1 MTKFRSLRILAIA
14 ACGLALLILL
24 GVFGLSASYV
34 YLDPALPSDASM
46 RNVQMQVPLRVYTRS
61 GDLIAEIGA
70 ERRIP
75 ASYAQIPLV
84 LKHAFLAAEDDRFF
98 QHHGIDYLGL
108 LRAIVVDIETG
119 QKMEGASTIT
129 QQAARNMFLTLDKT
143 WRRKLEE
150 AFLTYRMEDEF
161 TKQQIFGMYLNVIF
175 FGERA
180 YGVAAAAQ
188 TYFGKPLDELTVAE
202 AATLAGLPQAPSR
215 YDPIIHPKL
224 ARARRSY
231 VLRRM
236 QVLGYLTAAAAAAA
250 NAAPVDASRH
260 GPPISVEAEYTAEMV
275 RQDML
280 RRFGPSAETAG
291 YQVYTTLDGRLQA
304 AANRA
309 VRVGLIEYDRRHGY
323 RGPVGHVRL
332 GAALDPERLGADL
345 DAYSAVGILRPAV
358 VVSVAD
364 RSARVFVKGI
374 GFEPIGWDGLS
385 WARRA
390 RGHQSLGPAPK
401 SAGDVV
407 SPGDVVYVATDG
419 KQTQLAQIPR
429 AQAALVALDPTDGA
443 IAALVG
449 GFDYFASKYNRA
461 VDAKRQPG
469 SGFKPFL
476 YSAALDDGFTPGSIL
491 LDEPIVVDNRGM
503 EAAWRPENDGGTF
516 EGPIRLREALAW
528 SRNLASIRLLRR
540 VGIAQ
545 VTSYA
550 ARFGFDPRQLP
561 QN

>member
-14 ACGLALLILL
+14 ACGLALVILL

-236 QVLGYLTAAAAAAA
+236 QDLGYLTAAAAAAA
-250 NAAPVDASRH
+250 NATPVDASRH

-364 RSARVFVKGI
+364 RSTRV
-374 GFEPIGWDGLS
+374 
-385 WARRA
+385 
-390 RGHQSLGPAPK
+390 
-401 SAGDVV
+401 
-407 SPGDVVYVATDG
+407 
-419 KQTQLAQIPR
+419 
-429 AQAALVALDPTDGA
+429 
-443 IAALVG
+443 
-449 GFDYFASKYNRA
+449 
-461 VDAKRQPG
+461 
-469 SGFKPFL
+469 
-476 YSAALDDGFTPGSIL
+476 
-491 LDEPIVVDNRGM
+491 
-503 EAAWRPENDGGTF
+503 
-516 EGPIRLREALAW
+516 
-528 SRNLASIRLLRR
+528 
-540 VGIAQ
+540 
-545 VTSYA
+545 
-550 ARFGFDPRQLP
+550 
-561 QN
+561 

>member
-1 MTKFRSLRILAIA
+1 
-14 ACGLALLILL
+14 
-24 GVFGLSASYV
+24 
-34 YLDPALPSDASM
+34 
-46 RNVQMQVPLRVYTRS
+46 
-61 GDLIAEIGA
+61 
-70 ERRIP
+70 
-75 ASYAQIPLV
+75 
-84 LKHAFLAAEDDRFF
+84 
-98 QHHGIDYLGL
+98 
-108 LRAIVVDIETG
+108 
-119 QKMEGASTIT
+119 
-129 QQAARNMFLTLDKT
+129 
-143 WRRKLEE
+143 
-150 AFLTYRMEDEF
+150 
-161 TKQQIFGMYLNVIF
+161 
-175 FGERA
+175 
-180 YGVAAAAQ
+180 
-188 TYFGKPLDELTVAE
+188 
-202 AATLAGLPQAPSR
+202 
-215 YDPIIHPKL
+215 
-224 ARARRSY
+224 
-231 VLRRM
+231 
-236 QVLGYLTAAAAAAA
+236 
-250 NAAPVDASRH
+250 
-260 GPPISVEAEYTAEMV
+260 
-275 RQDML
+275 
-280 RRFGPSAETAG
+280 
-291 YQVYTTLDGRLQA
+291 
-304 AANRA
+304 
-309 VRVGLIEYDRRHGY
+309 
-323 RGPVGHVRL
+323 
-332 GAALDPERLGADL
+332 LGADL

-364 RSARVFVKGI
+364 RSTRVFVKGI

-516 EGPIRLREALAW
+516 QGPIRLREALAW

-561 QN
+561 QNLTLALGTLQTTPLQMAAAYAVFANGGFRVEPYFIERIVGPHGKVIFQAQPKIACPSCETSSSAQAARAEPAGSQPTGISGPMTPAALVAAADASRGGRGALPAARLAPRVISAQNDYLMTSLLQSVITEGTGQRALALHRDDIAGKTGTTNRGRNTCDAWFNGYTEHLVATVWVGYDDERALGPGEEGAHTALPIWVYFMQKALEGVPQERRPMPDGLVTLRISPTTGRLVSAENPDGILETFMANHLPVAGPSSETGNTSGGTQTAAGASLF